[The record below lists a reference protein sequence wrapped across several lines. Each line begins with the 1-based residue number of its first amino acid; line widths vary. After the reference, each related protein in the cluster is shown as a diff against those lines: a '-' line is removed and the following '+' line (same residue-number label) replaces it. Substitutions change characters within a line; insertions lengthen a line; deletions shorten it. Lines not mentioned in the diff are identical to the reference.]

1 LRLYSA
7 AESQPQRASRRAR
20 CQSPTAPAGDHLRVL
35 SALTVT
41 TADLHL
47 AGPAQLAP

>member
-1 LRLYSA
+1 L
-7 AESQPQRASRRAR
+7 
-20 CQSPTAPAGDHLRVL
+20 TGDHLRVL
-35 SALTVT
+35 ADLTVT